1 MPSNVLDHPHT
12 PGILITDV
20 EWAGLGETEQ
30 AIETSLLSGDPQVAV
45 AYGRDLVR
53 QGFMKGLKLA
63 KFLFEF
69 KEGWADTKGQVKG
82 TDQRVEDFVF
92 FEMGVPVET
101 FTKYTDAYGEVL
113 LRSPEKYRRMIAGK
127 PIGGLILLIAAA
139 REGQLEEGD
148 WKDIAFSHDK
158 ASIQEVV
165 RRVRGYQTSAK
176 KGISIHWLPDGSLV
190 AWQNDIGDP
199 CGFLPRSPASDLA
212 MAAIESIIDARG
224 IVRR

>member
-1 MPSNVLDHPHT
+1 MPSNPLDHPHSQ
-12 PGILITDV
+12 GIILTEG
-20 EWAGLGETEQ
+20 EWEGLSETEE

-69 KEGWADTKGQVKG
+69 REGWADTKGQVKG

-176 KGISIHWLPDGSLV
+176 KGITIHWMEAGNLV
-190 AWQNDIGDP
+190 AWQNDIGVE
-199 CGFLPRSPASDLA
+199 CGFLPRDAADPVAK
-212 MAAIESIIDARG
+212 AAIESIIDARG

>member
-165 RRVRGYQTSAK
+165 RRDFYSLASRWQPGCVAK
-176 KGISIHWLPDGSLV
+176 RYWRSLWV
-190 AWQNDIGDP
+190 P
-199 CGFLPRSPASDLA
+199 SKKPSKRSGHGGN
-212 MAAIESIIDARG
+212 RKHH
-224 IVRR
+224 